1 MLPVT
6 EKMRKDSRRNGGE
19 NGKMREE
26 NENKSERKDINLGE
40 GSVGKL
46 LFRLALPAITAQVI
60 NLLYNLVDRMYI
72 GHLPG
77 IGAEALTGVGVT
89 LPVILAISAFSY
101 LFSAGGA
108 ARASIMMGKQKN
120 EEAERIMGNC
130 AAALFLAAVVLTV
143 FFQFCG
149 RNILLLF
156 GASGNTIGYA
166 WDYMQIYSL
175 GTVFVELALGLN
187 NFINAQGYATM
198 GMVSVIIGAGTNI
211 ILDPVLMF
219 GCNMGVRGA
228 ALATIISQALSA
240 VWILSF
246 LCSRRSF
253 LRLRIRNFRISGKIL
268 GPCIALGAS
277 PFVMQFTE
285 SILNICFNVSL
296 RAYGGDIAV
305 GVMAV
310 LSSVMQFAL
319 LPITGMTQGAQP
331 IVSYNFGAGKLDR
344 VKKAFRSLLKCSVIY
359 AVILWALAMLFPQMF
374 MGMFTTD
381 ANYISMGTWAMR
393 VYLAAV
399 CVMGVQFACQQT
411 FVALGNAKT
420 SLWLALLRKVF
431 LLIPLI
437 FILPQIL
444 TGSRVFAVFLA
455 EPVADVAAATTTSIL
470 FFRYMRKTLNA
481 MNRKSLS

>member
-1 MLPVT
+1 MNGDAN
-6 EKMRKDSRRNGGE
+6 KRAGRKE
-19 NGKMREE
+19 
-26 NENKSERKDINLGE
+26 INLGE
-40 GSVGKL
+40 GNVGKL

-77 IGAEALTGVGVT
+77 IGAAALTGVGVT

-101 LFSAGGA
+101 LFSSGGA

-130 AAALFLAAVVLTV
+130 AAALILAALVLTA
-143 FFQFCG
+143 FFQIFG
-149 RNILLLF
+149 RDILMIF
-156 GASGNTIGYA
+156 GASDNTIGYA

-175 GTVFVELALGLN
+175 GTIFVQIALGLN

-198 GMVSVIIGAGTNI
+198 GMISVIIGAGTNI
-211 ILDPVLMF
+211 VLDPILMCGF
-219 GCNMGVRGA
+219 DMGVRGA

-240 VWILSF
+240 VWIMVF

-253 LRLRIRNFRISGKIL
+253 LKLRLRNLRISGKIL
-268 GPCIALGAS
+268 APCIALGAS

-296 RAYGGDIAV
+296 RTYGGDIAV

-319 LPITGMTQGAQP
+319 LPIIGMTQGSQP
-331 IVSYNFGAGKLDR
+331 IVSYNYGAGKLDR
-344 VKKAFRSLLKCSVIY
+344 VKLAFRKLLKASVIY
-359 AVILWALAMLFPQMF
+359 AVALWALALLFPQLF

-381 ANYISMGTWAMR
+381 AEYIAMGTWAMR

-399 CVMGVQFACQQT
+399 CVMGVQYACQQT
-411 FVALGNAKT
+411 FVALGNART
-420 SLWLALLRKVF
+420 SLLLALLRKVF

-437 FILPQIL
+437 FILPRLI
-444 TGSRVFAVFLA
+444 TGSQVFAVFLA
-455 EPVADVAAATTTSIL
+455 EPIADVAAASTTSFL
-470 FFRYMRKTLNA
+470 FFRYMKKMLGKGTKEKKHET
-481 MNRKSLS
+481 KSRIS

>member
-1 MLPVT
+1 MRDKT
-6 EKMRKDSRRNGGE
+6 ETRP
-19 NGKMREE
+19 
-26 NENKSERKDINLGE
+26 ERKEVDLGE
-40 GSVGKL
+40 GKVGKL

-72 GHLPG
+72 GHIPG
-77 IGAEALTGVGVT
+77 IGAAALTGVGVT
-89 LPVILAISAFSY
+89 LPVILAISAFAY

-108 ARASIMMGKQKN
+108 ARASIMMGRQKN
-120 EEAERIMGNC
+120 EEAEKIMGNC
-130 AAALFLAAVVLTV
+130 AAALILAALALTV
-143 FFQFCG
+143 FFQVFG
-149 RNILLLF
+149 REILMIF
-156 GASGNTIGYA
+156 GASENTIGYA

-175 GTVFVELALGLN
+175 GTLFVQIALGLN

-211 ILDPVLMF
+211 LLDPVLMF
-219 GCNMGVRGA
+219 GFGMGVRGA

-240 VWILSF
+240 VWILAF

-253 LRLRIRNFRISGKIL
+253 LKLRLRNFRISGKVL

-296 RAYGGDIAV
+296 RSYGGDTAV

-319 LPITGMTQGAQP
+319 LPIIGLTQGSQP
-331 IVSYNFGAGKLDR
+331 IVSYNFGAGKTDR
-344 VKKAFRSLLKCSVIY
+344 VKQAFQSLLKCSVLY
-359 AVILWALAMLFPQMF
+359 AVALWALAMLFPQMF

-381 ANYISMGTWAMR
+381 AEYIAMGTWAMR
-393 VYLAAV
+393 VYTAAI
-399 CVMGVQFACQQT
+399 CVMGVQYSCQQT

-437 FILPQIL
+437 FILPRLL
-444 TGSRVFAVFLA
+444 TENKVFAVFLA
-455 EPVADVAAATTTSIL
+455 EPVADVAAATTTAVL
-470 FFRYMRKTLNA
+470 FFRYMKKMLNGTARAQERKG
-481 MNRKSLS
+481 